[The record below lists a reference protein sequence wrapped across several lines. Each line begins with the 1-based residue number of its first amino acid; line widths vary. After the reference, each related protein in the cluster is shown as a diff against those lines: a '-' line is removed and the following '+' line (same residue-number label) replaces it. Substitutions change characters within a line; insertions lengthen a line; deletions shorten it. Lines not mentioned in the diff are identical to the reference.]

1 MVDPSQ
7 PVLVKLEREEQTI
20 VVEWQDGH
28 RGVYSWD
35 GLRATCPCV
44 ECRGGHA
51 AVAQPIDADLMVNPP
66 RQPARIEHLRQVGN
80 YALGIRWNDGHN
92 PQALLPDIHYR
103 IPVLV
108 VLLAFLIL
116 PTVAHADEPPIMVH
130 YIGPSD
136 AVQRMLELAPSLEVT
151 EYLDAA
157 QVIVLNDGRLDSD
170 RVAQIA
176 RAVQNGAGLVLIAS
190 PDLPDST
197 LSTLLGRPVTSQ
209 ARDDAQTLQSIDPPG
224 PSLMN
229 RLRRQSGLE
238 ESSHP
243 LLSQIN
249 WRSAPQIRQRFTIS
263 GDGFDVL
270 VQTYQSGEPV
280 LAETTLGSGIIYL
293 LTPWLSA
300 EANPQLQEWPYFN
313 YLVYNLVTRAAGR
326 SPGDFADY
334 PVAPVPH
341 ASDRLALLGLV
352 SLMLVT
358 TVAVF
363 LSVRRYSLKH
373 AEALDRLMVAA
384 PAQWRIEET
393 TDRSPWED
401 IGFHRPLA
409 GFLVLLAMGL
419 LLFIPFMIY
428 STVILP
434 RFLLPSAQ
442 ALGAWSLVINFF
454 NTFWILFDMGTSVAF
469 VKYFSELRVD
479 RPREGLKFIQLYVW
493 WQAITGTIQLGL
505 VALLA
510 AYVVPQTSYAYLT
523 WFIVLHALIQFP
535 GFLRLFQ
542 YVFRAFQRL
551 DYDQILNILAQ
562 PAAGGTG
569 PGSIGLIL
577 IVLQALAVL
586 AARQVFAGNPIFGP
600 ALGGGFGLGMGLYL
614 TELSIFAVGLV
625 LYRQLGYNAR
635 VLFMAH
641 FDRQTISRA
650 LRFGSMITL
659 GGVLGAIGW
668 SVQVLLMERYLLNY
682 TEIQGNLNVAFG
694 LIVAFSAA
702 GALYQGLMPGIS
714 EAFSHGRKALTRYYV
729 AQGFKYGGWFSGFI
743 AGALL
748 AVADRFILGS
758 LGDEWVRAAQIVGI
772 LIIWGVFQFPA
783 WFADQFQQG
792 VGKPWL
798 SALMLFIEQ
807 ALRVVLM
814 LALLQRFQL
823 WGLILAYL
831 IALPTKDVLAWLI
844 NARLI
849 LRPRIYWWQTVAAP
863 LLAGLVNYLTL
874 RAIGAALW
882 REDLLTSLGL
892 FFIAILPSLPWY
904 CFWNGVFGGWDNRG
918 LAVLRWAVYI
928 SNIARPIAV
937 LIYLA
942 SALGARVSP
951 LHGRFPIT
959 LYAQAHREARELT
972 REKVP
977 LVGLM

>member
-1 MVDPSQ
+1 M
-7 PVLVKLEREEQTI
+7 KLEKSI
-20 VVEWQDGH
+20 
-28 RGVYSWD
+28 
-35 GLRATCPCV
+35 RACFSLV
-44 ECRGGHA
+44 LLLALLLLILAGS
-51 AVAQPIDADLMVNPP
+51 AVA
-66 RQPARIEHLRQVGN
+66 
-80 YALGIRWNDGHN
+80 Y
-92 PQALLPDIHYR
+92 
-103 IPVLV
+103 
-108 VLLAFLIL
+108 
-116 PTVAHADEPPIMVH
+116 ADEPPISVR
-130 YIGPSD
+130 YLGPSGS
-136 AVQRMLELAPSLEVT
+136 VQRALELAPSLALT
-151 EYLDAA
+151 EQSGAA
-157 QVIVLNDGRLDSD
+157 QVFVLDGSQIDSAALKP
-170 RVAQIA
+170 VAD
-176 RAVQNGAGLVLIAS
+176 AVREGAGLLLIAGPELS
-190 PDLPDST
+190 DVDLAM
-197 LSTLLGRPVTSQ
+197 LLGRPVEIET
-209 ARDDAQTLQSIDPPG
+209 RDDAQTLQAVGPAA
-224 PSLMN
+224 PSLLD
-229 RLRRQSGLE
+229 RLRRQIQVE
-238 ESSHP
+238 EPQDP
-243 LLSQIN
+243 LLSQVN
-249 WRSAPQIRQRFTIS
+249 WRSAPQIRERFTIDHA
-263 GDGFDVL
+263 GLRVL
-270 VQTYQSGEPV
+270 VRTYETGEPV
-280 LAETTLGSGIIYL
+280 LAQAVLGQGTVYL
-293 LTPWLSA
+293 LLPWLSP
-300 EANPQLQEWPYFN
+300 EVNPQLQEWPYFN
-313 YLVYNLVTRAAGR
+313 YLVYNLVTRAAGH
-326 SPGDFADY
+326 SPVDFADY
-334 PVAPVPH
+334 AAAPVPH
-341 ASDRLALLGLV
+341 AGDRVALLGLV
-352 SLMLVT
+352 ALMLGT
-358 TVAVF
+358 TIAMF
-363 LSVRRYSLKH
+363 LAVRRYSLRH
-373 AEALDRLMVAA
+373 PETLDRLVAVVPDQPREGEA
-384 PAQWRIEET
+384 TWEEV
-393 TDRSPWED
+393 
-401 IGFHRPLA
+401 GFHRPLA

-479 RPREGLKFIQLYVW
+479 RPQEGLKFIQLYVW

-505 VALLA
+505 VAVLA
-510 AYVVPQTSYAYLT
+510 AYVVPKTVYAYLT

-535 GFLRLFQ
+535 GFLRMFQ

-562 PAAGGTG
+562 PAPGGTG

-586 AARQVFAGNPIFGP
+586 AARQLFAGNSIFGP
-600 ALGGGFGLGMGLYL
+600 ALGGGFGLGIGLYL
-614 TELSIFAVGLV
+614 TELSIFAVGLL
-625 LYRQLGYNAR
+625 LYRRLGYHAR

-641 FDRQTISRA
+641 FDRQTVSRA

-659 GGVLGAIGW
+659 GGVLGAVGW

-682 TEIQGNLNVAFG
+682 TEIQGNWNVAFG

-714 EAFSHGRKALTRYYV
+714 EAFSHGRNVLTQYYV

-758 LGDEWVRAAQIVGI
+758 LGDEWVRAARIVGI

-783 WFADQFQQG
+783 WFADQLQQG

-831 IALPTKDVLAWLI
+831 IALPTKDVLAWLA

-863 LLAGLVNYLTL
+863 ALAGLVNYLTL
-874 RAIGAALW
+874 RAVGTAIW
-882 REDLLTSLGL
+882 REDLATSLLL

-904 CFWNGVFGGWDNRG
+904 CFWNGVFGGWDSRG
-918 LAVLRWAVYI
+918 LVVLRRAVGI
-928 SNIARPIAV
+928 SNIGRPVAV
-937 LIYLA
+937 LIYRA

-951 LHGRFPIT
+951 LHDHFPIT
-959 LYAQAHREARELT
+959 LYAEARREARELT

-977 LVGLM
+977 LGGEVPAVVGGV